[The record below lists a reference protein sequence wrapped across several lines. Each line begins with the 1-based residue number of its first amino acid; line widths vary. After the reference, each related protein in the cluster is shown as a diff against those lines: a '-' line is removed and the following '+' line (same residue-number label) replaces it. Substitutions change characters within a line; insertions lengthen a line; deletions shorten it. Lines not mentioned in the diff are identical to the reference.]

1 MGCVPLR
8 TTLIAGVVH
17 GDLMRIPLLAVL
29 LWIPSLSHAS
39 EKQLAPPLGVTN
51 LGLTKDLQAVRVY
64 TSDLTSLAGVLDF
77 SNVTLHRTHFY
88 LQLNNGTRGPAE
100 ATMIGGRPLAETETH
115 VRVALTMHPWAWTP
129 QLWIRKEKIVPGALQ
144 DFEAFKATG
153 GQSHLVPPTPWLQN
167 GPISVLNNPN
177 GETVGTLEEQ
187 ESESTQSVLFLSTD
201 EAPLRALT
209 VRGEDTM
216 EIDYQVPGLL
226 YFARRQDPSGQDFVQ
241 VLPHSAGPEGGL
253 WLRVGEGGTQAS
265 SWAAHLAN
273 TNGLWWPVTGG
284 FKVHKKANA
293 KSRGRTLPEGHYDLE
308 PLGEHEGDWF
318 KARFI
323 QYDDAFQCG
332 DPGQPT
338 GKTWEGWVPA
348 IEPDGQPAYGTYSR
362 GC

>member
-1 MGCVPLR
+1 M
-8 TTLIAGVVH
+8 
-17 GDLMRIPLLAVL
+17 
-29 LWIPSLSHAS
+29 
-39 EKQLAPPLGVTN
+39 
-51 LGLTKDLQAVRVY
+51 Y
-64 TSDLTSLAGVLDF
+64 TSDLTTLAGVLDVAD
-77 SNVTLHRTHFY
+77 VTLHRTHFY

-115 VRVALTMHPWAWTP
+115 VRVALTMHPWALTP
-129 QLWIRKEKIVPGALQ
+129 QLWIPKEKIVPGALQ

-153 GQSHLVPPTPWLQN
+153 GQSHLVPSTPWLQN

-187 ESESTQSVLFLSTD
+187 ESESIQSVLFLSTD
-201 EAPLRALT
+201 EEPLSALT

-216 EIDYQVPGLL
+216 EIDYEVPALL

-241 VLPHSAGPEGGL
+241 VLPHSAGPDEGGL

-265 SWAAHLAN
+265 GWAEHLAN
-273 TNGLWWPVTGG
+273 KNGLWWPISGG
-284 FKVHKKANA
+284 FKVHKKAGV
-293 KSRGRTLPEGHYDLE
+293 KSRGRVLPEGHYDLE

-318 KARFI
+318 KVRFI
-323 QYDDAFQCG
+323 QYDDEFQCG

-338 GKTWEGWVPA
+338 GKTWVGWVPA
-348 IEPDGQPAYGTYSR
+348 TDSYGQPAFGTHSR